1 MLGKYVG
8 ARPSPPV
15 RDLLNYGAISEHSM
29 TGTEAGTRAR
39 QDSRLWDFL
48 AGLPLMLLCAF
59 GIAGIFIQ
67 VHRQWPGAG
76 SVASV
81 ALILS
86 EISGG
91 LFLCM
96 QLIFTALRRLPLAKS
111 PGLAP
116 RLWALAG
123 ANSSYLVLL
132 LPKENPGAVLA
143 LLSACLICCG
153 ALGSVVVLMWL
164 GRGFAIF
171 PQARLLATR
180 GPYRLV
186 RHPLYL
192 CEQISL
198 FGVCIPYLQP
208 WGFLIVLAGL
218 GLQFPRMRYEEDILL
233 QTFPNYA
240 DYAAHTPMIIPGW
253 TASRD

>member
-1 MLGKYVG
+1 
-8 ARPSPPV
+8 
-15 RDLLNYGAISEHSM
+15 M
-29 TGTEAGTRAR
+29 TGTEAQTRAR

-59 GIAGIFIQ
+59 GIAGVIIQ

-76 SVASV
+76 SVASL

-91 LFLCM
+91 LFLFL
-96 QLIFTALRRLPLAKS
+96 QLIFTGFRRLPLAKS

-132 LPKENPGAVLA
+132 LPKENPGTVLA

-153 ALGSVVVLMWL
+153 ALGSVVVLLWL

-171 PQARLLATR
+171 PQARSLAIR

-192 CEQISL
+192 FEQISL

-208 WGFLIVLAGL
+208 WGFLIVLIGF
-218 GLQFPRMRYEEDILL
+218 GLQFPRMAYEEKILA
-233 QTFPNYA
+233 QTFPRYA
-240 DYAAHTPMIIPGW
+240 DYAAHTPKIIPGW
-253 TASRD
+253 

>member
-1 MLGKYVG
+1 V
-8 ARPSPPV
+8 
-15 RDLLNYGAISEHSM
+15 
-29 TGTEAGTRAR
+29 
-39 QDSRLWDFL
+39 
-48 AGLPLMLLCAF
+48 PLILLCAF
-59 GIAGIFIQ
+59 GVAGVAIQ

-76 SVASV
+76 SAASY
-81 ALILS
+81 ALLLS
-86 EISGG
+86 EVSGG

-96 QLIFTALRRLPLAKS
+96 QIIFVCFRRLPLAKA

-123 ANSSYLVLL
+123 ANSSYAVLL
-132 LPKENPGAVLA
+132 LPKEIPGTGMA
-143 LLSACLICCG
+143 LLSAALICCG
-153 ALGSVVVLMWL
+153 ALGSAIVLLWL

-171 PQARLLATR
+171 PQARLLATE

-186 RHPLYL
+186 RHPLYF

-218 GLQFPRMRYEEDILL
+218 ALQFPRMRHEEDILAR
-233 QTFPNYA
+233 TFPRYGAYA
-240 DYAAHTPMIIPGW
+240 SMTPMIIPGW
-253 TASRD
+253 IASRD

>member
-1 MLGKYVG
+1 
-8 ARPSPPV
+8 
-15 RDLLNYGAISEHSM
+15 M
-29 TGTEAGTRAR
+29 TGTEAGTRAP

-48 AGLPLMLLCAF
+48 AGTPLMFLCAF
-59 GIAGIFIQ
+59 GIAGIVIQ

-76 SVASV
+76 SVASY

-91 LFLCM
+91 LFLSM
-96 QLIFTALRRLPLAKS
+96 QLILTAFRRLPLAKS

-123 ANSSYLVLL
+123 ANSSYVILL
-132 LPKENPGAVLA
+132 LPKGNPGIGRA
-143 LLSACLICCG
+143 LLSALLVVCG
-153 ALGSVVVLMWL
+153 ALGSVLVLVWL

-171 PQARLLATR
+171 PQARRLVTG

-208 WGFLIVLAGL
+208 WAFLIVLIGF
-218 GLQFPRMRYEEDILL
+218 GLQFPRMAYEEDILAR
-233 QTFPNYA
+233 TFPRYA
-240 DYAAHTPMIIPGW
+240 DYAARTSKIIPGW

>member
-1 MLGKYVG
+1 M
-8 ARPSPPV
+8 
-15 RDLLNYGAISEHSM
+15 N
-29 TGTEAGTRAR
+29 GTETETRAR
-39 QDSRLWDFL
+39 QDSRLWDFT

-59 GIAGIFIQ
+59 GIAGVVIQ

-76 SVASV
+76 NAASLV
-81 ALILS
+81 QIAS

-91 LFLCM
+91 LFLGTQM
-96 QLIFTALRRLPLAKS
+96 ILTGLRRLPLAKS

-123 ANSSYLVLL
+123 ANSSYVILL
-132 LPKENPGAVLA
+132 LPKENLGTGAA
-143 LLSACLICCG
+143 LLSALLTGVG
-153 ALGSVVVLMWL
+153 ALGSVIVLLWL
-164 GRGFAIF
+164 GRGFSIF
-171 PQARLLATR
+171 PQARLLTTE

-208 WGFLIVLAGL
+208 WAFLIVLAGL
-218 GLQFPRMRYEEDILL
+218 GLQFPRMAFEEDILAR
-233 QTFPNYA
+233 TFPRYA
-240 DYAAHTPMIIPGW
+240 DYAAKTPMIIPGW
-253 TASRD
+253 TPSRDGFKSRRGDRPPA

>member
-1 MLGKYVG
+1 MIET
-8 ARPSPPV
+8 
-15 RDLLNYGAISEHSM
+15 D
-29 TGTEAGTRAR
+29 AGTCAPR
-39 QDSRLWDFL
+39 DSRLWDFL

-59 GIAGIFIQ
+59 GIAGVIIQ

-76 SVASV
+76 SAESY

-96 QLIFTALRRLPLAKS
+96 QLIFTGLRRLPLAKS

-123 ANSSYLVLL
+123 ANSSYVILL
-132 LPKENPGAVLA
+132 LPKENPGTGLA
-143 LLSACLICCG
+143 LLSACLIVCG
-153 ALGSVVVLMWL
+153 ALGSVIALLWL
-164 GRGFAIF
+164 GKGFSIF
-171 PQARLLATR
+171 PQARRLTTH

-208 WGFLIVLAGL
+208 WAFLIALAGL
-218 GLQFPRMRYEEDILL
+218 GLQFPRMRYEENILAR
-233 QTFPNYA
+233 TFPRYA
-240 DYAAHTPMIIPGW
+240 DYAAETPMIIPGW
-253 TASRD
+253 PTSRDETKSKRDRPSG